1 MSFQEILDQFQ
12 NVVNSK
18 SINSATVLLR
28 ISVVIVYAGAI
39 GWNREGKNHGAG
51 FRTHILIGLAS
62 TVLMLLSIYIPE
74 YYSVVGGDPSRIAAQ
89 VVSGV
94 GFLCA
99 GAIMKFGLTVKGLN
113 TAASIWMVS
122 AIGLLIGAGLYF
134 ASGLTTVATLIILI
148 VFDSIEEKYFG
159 KYEYKVLVL
168 DLKQKK
174 FHRKGF
180 RELLLRNK
188 LRLVSESFMQD
199 YQTKSIQIKLTISV
213 PREFDVLKIVDEIRG
228 LADVTK
234 ISIESN

>member
-1 MSFQEILDQFQ
+1 MQEFLTILD
-12 NVVNSK
+12 SK
-18 SINSATVLLR
+18 TIDTITVSIRVALIILF
-28 ISVVIVYAGAI
+28 AGAV

-62 TVLMLLSIYIPE
+62 TVLMLLSIFIPE

-113 TAASIWMVS
+113 TAASIWIVS
-122 AIGLLIGAGLYF
+122 AIGLLVGAGLYF
-134 ASGLTTVATLIILI
+134 AGFLTTVATLVIL
-148 VFDSIEEKYFG
+148 VLFDLVEERYFG
-159 KYEYKVLVL
+159 KYEYKVLIL

-180 RELLLRNK
+180 KELLLRNK

-199 YQTKSIQIKLTISV
+199 YQSKSAQIKLTIAM
-213 PREFDVLKIVDEIRG
+213 PRDFDILKIVDEFRN
-228 LADVTK
+228 LADVIK
-234 ISIESN
+234 ISIEST

>member
-1 MSFQEILDQFQ
+1 MQEFLTILDSKTIDTFTVSLRVGLIILFAG
-12 NVVNSK
+12 VV
-18 SINSATVLLR
+18 
-28 ISVVIVYAGAI
+28 

-62 TVLMLLSIYIPE
+62 TVLMLLSIFIPE
-74 YYSVVGGDPSRIAAQ
+74 FYSVVGGDPSRIAAQ

-113 TAASIWMVS
+113 TAASIWIVS
-122 AIGLLIGAGLYF
+122 AIGLLVGAGLYYAGF
-134 ASGLTTVATLIILI
+134 LTTVATLIIL
-148 VFDSIEEKYFG
+148 VLFDLVEERYFG
-159 KYEYKVLVL
+159 KYEYKVLIL

-180 RELLLRNK
+180 KELLLRNK

-199 YQTKSIQIKLTISV
+199 YQTKNAQIKLTIAM
-213 PREFDVLKIVDEIRG
+213 PRDFDILKIVDEFRN
-228 LADVTK
+228 LADVIK
-234 ISIESN
+234 ISIEST

>member
-1 MSFQEILDQFQ
+1 MQEFLTILD
-12 NVVNSK
+12 SK
-18 SINSATVLLR
+18 TIDTITVSIRVGL
-28 ISVVIVYAGAI
+28 IIFFAGAV

-62 TVLMLLSIYIPE
+62 TVLMLLSIFIPE
-74 YYSVVGGDPSRIAAQ
+74 FYSVVGGDPSRIAAQ

-113 TAASIWMVS
+113 TAASIWIVS
-122 AIGLLIGAGLYF
+122 AIGLLVGAGLYF
-134 ASGLTTVATLIILI
+134 AGFLTTVATLIIL
-148 VFDSIEEKYFG
+148 VLFDLVEERYFG
-159 KYEYKVLVL
+159 KYEYKVLIL

-180 RELLLRNK
+180 KELLLRNK

-199 YQTKSIQIKLTISV
+199 YQAKSAQIKLTIAM
-213 PREFDVLKIVDEIRG
+213 PRDFDILKIVDEFRN
-228 LADVTK
+228 LADVIK
-234 ISIESN
+234 ISIEST

>member
-1 MSFQEILDQFQ
+1 MQEFLTILD
-12 NVVNSK
+12 SK
-18 SINSATVLLR
+18 TIDTFTVSIRVGL
-28 ISVVIVYAGAI
+28 VIIFAGAV

-62 TVLMLLSIYIPE
+62 TVLMLLSIFIPE
-74 YYSVVGGDPSRIAAQ
+74 FYSVVGGDPSRIAAQ

-113 TAASIWMVS
+113 TAASIWIVS
-122 AIGLLIGAGLYF
+122 AIGLLVGAGLYYAGF
-134 ASGLTTVATLIILI
+134 LTTVATLIIL
-148 VFDSIEEKYFG
+148 VLFDMVEERYFG
-159 KYEYKVLVL
+159 KYEYKVLIL

-180 RELLLRNK
+180 KELLLRNK

-199 YQTKSIQIKLTISV
+199 YQTKSAQIKLTIAM
-213 PREFDVLKIVDEIRG
+213 PRDFDILKIVDEFRS
-228 LADVTK
+228 LADVIK
-234 ISIESN
+234 ISIEST

>member
-1 MSFQEILDQFQ
+1 MQEFLTILD
-12 NVVNSK
+12 SK
-18 SINSATVLLR
+18 TIDTVTVSIRVAL
-28 ISVVIVYAGAI
+28 IIIFAGAV

-62 TVLMLLSIYIPE
+62 TVLMLLSIFIPE
-74 YYSVVGGDPSRIAAQ
+74 FYSVVGGDPSRIAAQ

-113 TAASIWMVS
+113 TAASIWIVS
-122 AIGLLIGAGLYF
+122 AIGLLVGAGLYYAGF
-134 ASGLTTVATLIILI
+134 LTTVATLIIL
-148 VFDSIEEKYFG
+148 VLFDLVEERYFG
-159 KYEYKVLVL
+159 KYEYKVLIL

-180 RELLLRNK
+180 KELLLRNK

-199 YQTKSIQIKLTISV
+199 YQTKNAQIKLTIAM
-213 PREFDVLKIVDEIRG
+213 PRDFDILKIVDEFRN
-228 LADVTK
+228 LADVIK
-234 ISIESN
+234 ISIEST

>member
-1 MSFQEILDQFQ
+1 MQELFTILD
-12 NVVNSK
+12 SK
-18 SINSATVLLR
+18 TIDTVTVSIR
-28 ISVVIVYAGAI
+28 ISMIILLGGVV

-113 TAASIWMVS
+113 TAASIWIVS
-122 AIGLLIGAGLYF
+122 AIGLLVGAGLYF
-134 ASGLTTVATLIILI
+134 AGFLTTIATLVIL
-148 VFDSIEEKYFG
+148 VLFDLVEERYFG
-159 KYEYKVLVL
+159 KYEYKVLIL

-199 YQTKSIQIKLTISV
+199 YQTKSAQIKFTLAV
-213 PREFDVLKIVDEIRG
+213 PREFDILKIADEFRD
-228 LADVTK
+228 LADVIK
-234 ISIESN
+234 ISIESA

>member
-1 MSFQEILDQFQ
+1 MDSKTIDTVTVSIRVALIILF
-12 NVVNSK
+12 
-18 SINSATVLLR
+18 
-28 ISVVIVYAGAI
+28 AGAV

-62 TVLMLLSIYIPE
+62 TVLMLLSIFIPE
-74 YYSVVGGDPSRIAAQ
+74 FYSVVGGDPSRIAAQ

-113 TAASIWMVS
+113 TAASIWIVS
-122 AIGLLIGAGLYF
+122 AIGLLVGAGLYYAGF
-134 ASGLTTVATLIILI
+134 LTTVATLIIL
-148 VFDSIEEKYFG
+148 VLFDLVEERYFG

-180 RELLLRNK
+180 KELLLRNK

-199 YQTKSIQIKLTISV
+199 YQSKNAQIKLTIAM
-213 PREFDVLKIVDEIRG
+213 PRDFDILKIVDEFRN
-228 LADVTK
+228 LADVIK
-234 ISIESN
+234 ISIEST

>member
-1 MSFQEILDQFQ
+1 MQEFLTILD
-12 NVVNSK
+12 SK
-18 SINSATVLLR
+18 TIDTITVSIRVALIILF
-28 ISVVIVYAGAI
+28 AGAV

-62 TVLMLLSIYIPE
+62 TVLMLLSIFIPE
-74 YYSVVGGDPSRIAAQ
+74 FYSVVGGDPSRIAAQ

-113 TAASIWMVS
+113 TAASIWIVS
-122 AIGLLIGAGLYF
+122 AIGLLVGAGLYYAAF
-134 ASGLTTVATLIILI
+134 LTTIATLIIL
-148 VFDSIEEKYFG
+148 VLFDLVEERYFG
-159 KYEYKVLVL
+159 KYEYKVLIL

-180 RELLLRNK
+180 KELLLRNK

-199 YQTKSIQIKLTISV
+199 YQAKNAQIKLTIAM
-213 PREFDVLKIVDEIRG
+213 PRDFDILKIVDEFRN
-228 LADVTK
+228 LADVIK
-234 ISIESN
+234 ISIEST

>member
-1 MSFQEILDQFQ
+1 MQEFLTILD
-12 NVVNSK
+12 SK
-18 SINSATVLLR
+18 TIDTITVSIRVALIILF
-28 ISVVIVYAGAI
+28 AGAV

-62 TVLMLLSIYIPE
+62 TVLMLLSIFIPE
-74 YYSVVGGDPSRIAAQ
+74 FYSVVGGDPSRIAAQ

-113 TAASIWMVS
+113 TAASIWIVS
-122 AIGLLIGAGLYF
+122 AIGLLVGAGLYYAGF
-134 ASGLTTVATLIILI
+134 LTTVATLIIL
-148 VFDSIEEKYFG
+148 VLFDLVEERYFG
-159 KYEYKVLVL
+159 KYEYKVLIL

-180 RELLLRNK
+180 KELLLRNK

-199 YQTKSIQIKLTISV
+199 YQTKNAQIKLTIAM
-213 PREFDVLKIVDEIRG
+213 PRDFEILKIVDEFRN
-228 LADVTK
+228 LADVIK
-234 ISIESN
+234 ISIEST

>member
-1 MSFQEILDQFQ
+1 MQEFLSILD
-12 NVVNSK
+12 SK
-18 SINSATVLLR
+18 TIDTFTVSIRVALIILF
-28 ISVVIVYAGAI
+28 AGAV

-62 TVLMLLSIYIPE
+62 TVLMLLSIFIPE
-74 YYSVVGGDPSRIAAQ
+74 FYSVVGGDPSRIAAQ

-113 TAASIWMVS
+113 TAASIWIVS
-122 AIGLLIGAGLYF
+122 AIGLLVGAGLYYAGF
-134 ASGLTTVATLIILI
+134 LTTVATLIIL
-148 VFDSIEEKYFG
+148 VLFDLVEERYFG

-180 RELLLRNK
+180 KELLLRNK

-199 YQTKSIQIKLTISV
+199 YQSKSAQIKLTIAM
-213 PREFDVLKIVDEIRG
+213 PRDFDILKIVDEFRN
-228 LADVTK
+228 LADVIK
-234 ISIESN
+234 ISIEST

>member
-1 MSFQEILDQFQ
+1 MQEFLTILD
-12 NVVNSK
+12 SK
-18 SINSATVLLR
+18 TIDTITVSIRVAL
-28 ISVVIVYAGAI
+28 IIIFAGAV

-62 TVLMLLSIYIPE
+62 TVLMLLSIFIPE
-74 YYSVVGGDPSRIAAQ
+74 FYSVVGGDPSRIAAQ

-113 TAASIWMVS
+113 TAASIWIVS
-122 AIGLLIGAGLYF
+122 AIGLLVGAGLYYAGF
-134 ASGLTTVATLIILI
+134 LTTVATLIIL
-148 VFDSIEEKYFG
+148 VLFDLVEERYFG
-159 KYEYKVLVL
+159 KYEYKVLIL

-180 RELLLRNK
+180 KELLLRNK

-199 YQTKSIQIKLTISV
+199 YQSKSAQIKLTIAM
-213 PREFDVLKIVDEIRG
+213 PRDFDILKIVDEFRN
-228 LADVTK
+228 LADVIK
-234 ISIESN
+234 ISIEST

>member
-1 MSFQEILDQFQ
+1 MQEFLTILD
-12 NVVNSK
+12 SK
-18 SINSATVLLR
+18 TIDTITVSIRVGL
-28 ISVVIVYAGAI
+28 IIVFAGAV

-62 TVLMLLSIYIPE
+62 TVLMLLSIFIPE
-74 YYSVVGGDPSRIAAQ
+74 FYSVVGGDPSRIAAQ

-113 TAASIWMVS
+113 TAASIWIVS
-122 AIGLLIGAGLYF
+122 AIGLLVGAGLYYAGF
-134 ASGLTTVATLIILI
+134 LTTVATLIIL
-148 VFDSIEEKYFG
+148 VLFDMVEERYFG
-159 KYEYKVLVL
+159 KYEYKVLIL

-180 RELLLRNK
+180 KELLLRNK

-199 YQTKSIQIKLTISV
+199 YQTKNAQIKLTIAM
-213 PREFDVLKIVDEIRG
+213 PRDFDILKIVDEFRS
-228 LADVTK
+228 LADVIK
-234 ISIESN
+234 ISIEST

>member
-1 MSFQEILDQFQ
+1 MQEFLTILDSKTIDTFTVSLRVGLIILFAG
-12 NVVNSK
+12 VV
-18 SINSATVLLR
+18 
-28 ISVVIVYAGAI
+28 

-62 TVLMLLSIYIPE
+62 TVLMLLSIFIPE
-74 YYSVVGGDPSRIAAQ
+74 FYSVAGGDPSRIAAQ

-113 TAASIWMVS
+113 TAASIWIVS
-122 AIGLLIGAGLYF
+122 AIGLLVGAGLYYAGF
-134 ASGLTTVATLIILI
+134 LTTVATLIIL
-148 VFDSIEEKYFG
+148 VLFDLVEERYFG
-159 KYEYKVLVL
+159 KYEYKVLIL

-180 RELLLRNK
+180 KELLLRNK

-199 YQTKSIQIKLTISV
+199 YQTKNAQIKLTIAM
-213 PREFDVLKIVDEIRG
+213 PRDFDILKIVDEFRN
-228 LADVTK
+228 LADVIK
-234 ISIESN
+234 ISIEST

>member
-1 MSFQEILDQFQ
+1 MQEFLTILD
-12 NVVNSK
+12 SK
-18 SINSATVLLR
+18 TIDTITVSIRVALIILF
-28 ISVVIVYAGAI
+28 AGAV

-62 TVLMLLSIYIPE
+62 TVLMLLSIFIPE
-74 YYSVVGGDPSRIAAQ
+74 FYSVVGGDPSRIAAQ

-113 TAASIWMVS
+113 TAASIWIVS
-122 AIGLLIGAGLYF
+122 AIGLLVGAGLYYAGF
-134 ASGLTTVATLIILI
+134 LTTVATLIIL
-148 VFDSIEEKYFG
+148 VLFDLVEERYFG
-159 KYEYKVLVL
+159 KYEYKVLIL

-180 RELLLRNK
+180 KELLLRNK

-199 YQTKSIQIKLTISV
+199 YQSKSAQIKLTIAM
-213 PREFDVLKIVDEIRG
+213 PRDFDILKIVDEFRN
-228 LADVTK
+228 LADVIK
-234 ISIESN
+234 ISIEST

>member
-1 MSFQEILDQFQ
+1 MQEFLTILD
-12 NVVNSK
+12 SK
-18 SINSATVLLR
+18 TIDTITVSIRVALIILF
-28 ISVVIVYAGAI
+28 AGAV

-62 TVLMLLSIYIPE
+62 TVLMLLSIFIPE

-113 TAASIWMVS
+113 TAASIWIVS
-122 AIGLLIGAGLYF
+122 AIGLLVGAGLYF
-134 ASGLTTVATLIILI
+134 AGFLTTVATLIIL
-148 VFDSIEEKYFG
+148 VLFDLVEERYFG
-159 KYEYKVLVL
+159 KYEYKVLIL

-180 RELLLRNK
+180 KELLLRNK

-199 YQTKSIQIKLTISV
+199 YQSKSAQIKLTIAM
-213 PREFDVLKIVDEIRG
+213 PRDFDILKIVDEFRN
-228 LADVTK
+228 LADVIK
-234 ISIESN
+234 ISIEST

>member
-1 MSFQEILDQFQ
+1 MQEFLTFLDSKTIDTITVSIRVGLIILF
-12 NVVNSK
+12 
-18 SINSATVLLR
+18 
-28 ISVVIVYAGAI
+28 AGAV

-62 TVLMLLSIYIPE
+62 TVLMLLSIFIPE
-74 YYSVVGGDPSRIAAQ
+74 FYSVAGGDPSRIAAQ

-113 TAASIWMVS
+113 TAASIWIVS
-122 AIGLLIGAGLYF
+122 AIGLLVGAGLYF
-134 ASGLTTVATLIILI
+134 AAFLTTVATLVILI
-148 VFDSIEEKYFG
+148 LFDLVEERYFG
-159 KYEYKVLVL
+159 KYEYKILVL

-180 RELLLRNK
+180 KELLLRNK

-199 YQTKSIQIKLTISV
+199 YQAKSAQIKLTIAM
-213 PREFDVLKIVDEIRG
+213 PRDFDILKIVDEFRN
-228 LADVTK
+228 LADVIK
-234 ISIESN
+234 ISIEST

>member
-1 MSFQEILDQFQ
+1 MQEFLTILD
-12 NVVNSK
+12 SK
-18 SINSATVLLR
+18 TIDTITVSIRVAL
-28 ISVVIVYAGAI
+28 IIIFAGAV

-62 TVLMLLSIYIPE
+62 TVLMLLSIFIPE
-74 YYSVVGGDPSRIAAQ
+74 FYSVVGGDPSRIAAQ

-113 TAASIWMVS
+113 TAASIWIVS
-122 AIGLLIGAGLYF
+122 AIGLLVGAGLYYAGF
-134 ASGLTTVATLIILI
+134 LTTVATLIIL
-148 VFDSIEEKYFG
+148 VLFDLVEERYFG
-159 KYEYKVLVL
+159 KYEYKVLIL

-180 RELLLRNK
+180 KELLLRNK

-199 YQTKSIQIKLTISV
+199 YQTKNAQIKLTIAM
-213 PREFDVLKIVDEIRG
+213 PRDFDILKIVDEFRN
-228 LADVTK
+228 LADVIK
-234 ISIESN
+234 ISIEST

>member
-1 MSFQEILDQFQ
+1 MQEFLTILD
-12 NVVNSK
+12 SK
-18 SINSATVLLR
+18 TIDTITVSIRVALIILF
-28 ISVVIVYAGAI
+28 AGAV

-62 TVLMLLSIYIPE
+62 TVLMLLSIFIPE
-74 YYSVVGGDPSRIAAQ
+74 FYSVVGGDPSRIAAQ

-113 TAASIWMVS
+113 TAASIWIVS
-122 AIGLLIGAGLYF
+122 AIGLLVGAGLYYAGF
-134 ASGLTTVATLIILI
+134 LTTVATLVIL
-148 VFDSIEEKYFG
+148 VLFDLVEERYFG

-180 RELLLRNK
+180 KELLLRNK

-199 YQTKSIQIKLTISV
+199 YQTKSAQIKLTIAV
-213 PREFDVLKIVDEIRG
+213 PRDFDILKIADELRD
-228 LADVTK
+228 LADVIK
-234 ISIESN
+234 ISIEST

>member
-1 MSFQEILDQFQ
+1 MQEFLTILD
-12 NVVNSK
+12 SK
-18 SINSATVLLR
+18 TIDTVTVSIRVALIILF
-28 ISVVIVYAGAI
+28 AGAV

-62 TVLMLLSIYIPE
+62 TVLMLLSIFIPE
-74 YYSVVGGDPSRIAAQ
+74 FYSVVGGDPSRIAAQ

-113 TAASIWMVS
+113 TAASIWIVS
-122 AIGLLIGAGLYF
+122 AIGLLVGAGLYYAGF
-134 ASGLTTVATLIILI
+134 LTTVATLIIL
-148 VFDSIEEKYFG
+148 VLFDLVEERYFG

-180 RELLLRNK
+180 KELLLRNK

-199 YQTKSIQIKLTISV
+199 YQSKNAQIKLTIAM
-213 PREFDVLKIVDEIRG
+213 PRDFDILKIVDEFRN
-228 LADVTK
+228 LADVIK
-234 ISIESN
+234 ISIEST